1 MKIEKLSLDTE
12 EKDIEY
18 IVGELLVNRNLSIAV
33 AESCT
38 GGMVTSALINYP
50 GISKVL
56 KEGLVTYTEEAKMK
70 RLAVKKETLEKYTV
84 VSSQVAEEM
93 AEGVAKGAGTDI
105 GLSSTGIAG
114 PGGGTKEQ
122 PVGLVYIGLYYKGKS
137 ISKKLNLSGGRQE
150 VREKATIE
158 LLELLK
164 DTIL

>member
-1 MKIEKLSLDTE
+1 MKCEKLSLDTK
-12 EKDIEY
+12 EKHIEY

-38 GGMVTSALINYP
+38 GGMVTAALINYP

-56 KEGLVTYTEEAKMK
+56 KEGFVTYTEESKVK
-70 RLAVKKETLEKYTV
+70 RLGVKKDTLQKYTV
-84 VSSQVAEEM
+84 VSQQVAEEM
-93 AEGVAKGAGTDI
+93 AEGVAKGSETDI

-137 ISKKLNLSGGRQE
+137 ISKKLNLSGDRQE
-150 VREKATIE
+150 VREKATKE
-158 LLELLK
+158 LLELLR